1 MSLKEEIRNYGSK
14 EEVEADYER
23 YKEEWRYNVEDE
35 SGVHKTGIGL
45 RKVYFGD
52 GLKMEYRGYD
62 EWCEKM
68 RSEGLTDD
76 ETRAYL
82 RMLKN
87 QFIVMNEKNP
97 YIEREPT
104 EEERR
109 ADLEDWRKRH
119 IAFMIKCARLNHRS
133 EEEIEQSIREYN
145 QFFDRYH
152 YGKDNGGR

>member
-1 MSLKEEIRNYGSK
+1 MGLKEEIRNYGSK

-23 YKEEWRYNVEDE
+23 YKEEWRYNVEEE

-45 RKVYFGD
+45 RKAYFGD

-62 EWCEKM
+62 EWREKM

-119 IAFMIKCARLNHRS
+119 IAFMIKAGRYNGKT
-133 EEEIEQSIREYN
+133 EEEIEESIKKYN
-145 QFFDRYH
+145 QFFDRYY

>member
-1 MSLKEEIRNYGSK
+1 MGLKEEIRNYGSK

-23 YKEEWRYNVEDE
+23 YKEEWRYNVEEE

-62 EWCEKM
+62 EWREKM
-68 RSEGLTDD
+68 RSEGLTDG
-76 ETRAYL
+76 EIGAYL

-97 YIEREPT
+97 YIERELT

-133 EEEIEQSIREYN
+133 EEEIEESIKKYN
-145 QFFDRYH
+145 QFFDRYY
-152 YGKDNGGR
+152 YGKDNGDR

>member
-1 MSLKEEIRNYGSK
+1 MGLKEEIRNYGSK
-14 EEVEADYER
+14 EEVEADYEH

-35 SGVHKTGIGL
+35 SGIHKTGIGL

-62 EWCEKM
+62 EWREKM
-68 RSEGLTDD
+68 RSEGLTDG
-76 ETRAYL
+76 EIGAYL

-104 EEERR
+104 EEEKKR
-109 ADLEDWRKRH
+109 DFEDWRKRH
-119 IAFMIKCARLNHRS
+119 TAFVIKGARYNGKS
-133 EEEIEQSIREYN
+133 EEEIKQSVEELN
-145 QFFDRYH
+145 KVFD
-152 YGKDNGGR
+152 KEFKEKFGGR

>member
-1 MSLKEEIRNYGSK
+1 MGLKEEIRNYGSK

-23 YKEEWRYNVEDE
+23 YKEEWRYNVEEE

-45 RKVYFGD
+45 RKAYFGD

-104 EEERR
+104 EEEKKR
-109 ADLEDWRKRH
+109 DFEDWRKRH
-119 IAFMIKCARLNHRS
+119 TAFVIKGARYNGKS
-133 EEEIEQSIREYN
+133 EEEIKQSVEELN
-145 QFFDRYH
+145 KVFD
-152 YGKDNGGR
+152 KEFKEKFGGR

>member
-23 YKEEWRYNVEDE
+23 YKEEWRYNVEEE
-35 SGVHKTGIGL
+35 SGVHKTGLIL
-45 RKVYFGD
+45 RKAYFGD
-52 GLKMEYRGYD
+52 ELKMEYRGYD
-62 EWCEKM
+62 EWLEKM

-104 EEERR
+104 EEEKKR
-109 ADLEDWRKRH
+109 DFEDWRKRH
-119 IAFMIKCARLNHRS
+119 TAFVIKYGYLNGKS
-133 EEEIEQSIREYN
+133 EEEIKQSVEELN
-145 QFFDRYH
+145 KVFD
-152 YGKDNGGR
+152 KEFKEKFGGR

>member
-1 MSLKEEIRNYGSK
+1 MGLKEEIRNYGSK

-35 SGVHKTGIGL
+35 SGIHKTGIGL

-62 EWCEKM
+62 EWREKM
-68 RSEGLTDD
+68 RSEGLTDG

-104 EEERR
+104 EEEKKR
-109 ADLEDWRKRH
+109 DFEDWRKRH
-119 IAFMIKCARLNHRS
+119 TAFVIKYGYLNGKS
-133 EEEIEQSIREYN
+133 EEEIKQSVEELN
-145 QFFDRYH
+145 KVFD
-152 YGKDNGGR
+152 KEFKEKFGGR

>member
-1 MSLKEEIRNYGSK
+1 MGLKEEIRNYGSK

-35 SGVHKTGIGL
+35 SGIHKTGIGL

-62 EWCEKM
+62 EWREKM

-104 EEERR
+104 EEEKKR
-109 ADLEDWRKRH
+109 DFEDWRKRH
-119 IAFMIKCARLNHRS
+119 TAFVIKYGYLNGKS
-133 EEEIEQSIREYN
+133 EEEIKQSVEELN
-145 QFFDRYH
+145 KVFD
-152 YGKDNGGR
+152 KEFKEKFGGR

>member
-1 MSLKEEIRNYGSK
+1 MGLKEEIRNYGSK

-23 YKEEWRYNVEDE
+23 YKEEWRYNAEEE

-45 RKVYFGD
+45 RKVYLGD

-62 EWCEKM
+62 EWREKM
-68 RSEGLTDD
+68 RNEGLTDD
-76 ETRAYL
+76 ETGAYL

-97 YIEREPT
+97 YEEREPT

-109 ADLEDWRKRH
+109 AHLEESRQRN
-119 IAFMIKCARLNHRS
+119 IKMLKLGGRYNGKT
-133 EEEIEQSIREYN
+133 EEEIEQSIREFN
-145 QFFDRYH
+145 QFFDQYH

>member
-1 MSLKEEIRNYGSK
+1 MGLKEEIRNYGSK

-35 SGVHKTGIGL
+35 SGIHKTGIGL

-62 EWCEKM
+62 EWREKM
-68 RSEGLTDD
+68 RNEGLTDD

-104 EEERR
+104 EEEKKR
-109 ADLEDWRKRH
+109 DFEDWRKRH
-119 IAFMIKCARLNHRS
+119 TAFVIKYGYLNGKS
-133 EEEIEQSIREYN
+133 EEEIKQSVEELN
-145 QFFDRYH
+145 KVFD
-152 YGKDNGGR
+152 KEFKEKFGGR

>member
-1 MSLKEEIRNYGSK
+1 MGLKEEIRNYGSK

-35 SGVHKTGIGL
+35 SGIHKTGIGL

-62 EWCEKM
+62 EWREKM
-68 RSEGLTDD
+68 RSEGLTDG
-76 ETRAYL
+76 EIGAYL

-104 EEERR
+104 EEEKKR
-109 ADLEDWRKRH
+109 DFEDWRKRH
-119 IAFMIKCARLNHRS
+119 TAFVIKYGYLNGKS
-133 EEEIEQSIREYN
+133 EEEIKQSVEELN
-145 QFFDRYH
+145 KVFD
-152 YGKDNGGR
+152 KEFKEKFGGR

>member
-1 MSLKEEIRNYGSK
+1 MGLKEEIRNYGSK

-23 YKEEWRYNVEDE
+23 YKEEWRYNVEEE
-35 SGVHKTGIGL
+35 SGVHKTGLIL
-45 RKVYFGD
+45 RKAYFGD
-52 GLKMEYRGYD
+52 ELKMEYRGYD
-62 EWCEKM
+62 EWREKM

-104 EEERR
+104 EEERKK
-109 ADLEDWRKRH
+109 DFEDWRKRH
-119 IAFMIKCARLNHRS
+119 TAFVIKGARYNGKS
-133 EEEIEQSIREYN
+133 EEEIKQIVIDLN
-145 QFFDRYH
+145 KVFD
-152 YGKDNGGR
+152 KEFKEKFGGR

>member
-1 MSLKEEIRNYGSK
+1 MGLKEEIRNYGSK

-23 YKEEWRYNVEDE
+23 YKEEWRYNVEEE

-62 EWCEKM
+62 EWREKM
-68 RSEGLTDD
+68 RSEGLTDG
-76 ETRAYL
+76 EIGAYL

-104 EEERR
+104 EEEKKR
-109 ADLEDWRKRH
+109 DFEDWRKRH
-119 IAFMIKCARLNHRS
+119 TAFVIKYGYLNGKS
-133 EEEIEQSIREYN
+133 EEEIKQSVEELN
-145 QFFDRYH
+145 KVFD
-152 YGKDNGGR
+152 KEFKEKFGGR